1 MNIEDYL
8 PCASYENQTAH
19 PTTPNFAAFFDAKS
33 KRYFFA
39 LLSDEGKTLLKSE
52 GYPQDKARENGIK
65 SVLKNKIVREHYS
78 IKTNM
83 DQYYVSLRAGNH
95 QEIARSCEFATEAEA
110 KNVIAQIFGE
120 VAKPAKAAKVTA
132 PKVEKAVA
140 TKATAVKV
148 TKVAAPKVEKVVAT
162 KATATKVTKV
172 VAPKVEKVV
181 STKATA
187 AKVTK
192 VVAPKVEKVVATKA
206 TAAKVTKVVAPKV
219 EKVVAT
225 KATAAKVT
233 KVESPKVEKTATKI
247 TTTKADTVTVQKSS
261 KGVANKTIIAPVVET
276 NAKYTTD
283 KSKTTTTTVYTNAV
297 ATTTKNVIKQLYL
310 PCDAYLGKE
319 TMSDEYGQTGYA
331 LFTNEVGQFLFVVYN
346 ADGSIYLRSEAF
358 ATELERNHEFT
369 AVKKYILDGEKYQ
382 VREEGA
388 GFSVVLLD
396 EKNNEVARSCSY
408 ETFTQAYAT
417 TPKGRTHTP
426 GVELY

>member
-8 PCASYENQTAH
+8 SCAAYENQTEQ
-19 PTTPNFAAFFDAKS
+19 NFAAFFDAKS

-52 GYPQDKARENGIK
+52 GYPQEKARENGIK

-78 IKTNM
+78 INTNLN
-83 DQYYVSLRAGNH
+83 QYYVSLRAGNR

-120 VAKPAKAAKVTA
+120 VAKPAKPSKVVA
-132 PKVEKAVA
+132 PKVEKVVA
-140 TKATAVKV
+140 TKATVTKV
-148 TKVAAPKVEKVVAT
+148 TKVDAPKVEKVVAT

-172 VAPKVEKVV
+172 D
-181 STKATA
+181 
-187 AKVTK
+187 
-192 VVAPKVEKVVATKA
+192 APKVEKVVATKA
-206 TAAKVTKVVAPKV
+206 TATKVTKVDAPKV
-219 EKVVAT
+219 EK
-225 KATAAKVT
+225 
-233 KVESPKVEKTATKI
+233 SNTKI

-261 KGVANKTIIAPVVET
+261 KGVASTTIIAPVVET

-283 KSKTTTTTVYTNAV
+283 KSKTTTKTVYTNAV
-297 ATTTKNVIKQLYL
+297 GTTTKNVIKQLYL
-310 PCDAYLGKE
+310 PCDTYLGKE
-319 TMSDEYGQTGYA
+319 TISDEFGKTGYA
-331 LFTNEVGQFLFVVYN
+331 LFTNEAGQFLFVVYN
-346 ADGSIYLRSEAF
+346 FDGSIYLRSEAF

-369 AVKKYILDGEKYQ
+369 AVKKYILDGDKYQ

>member
-8 PCASYENQTAH
+8 QCAAYEKQTAH
-19 PTTPNFAAFFDAKS
+19 PTIPNFAAFFDAKS

-65 SVLKNKIVREHYS
+65 SVLKNKVVREHYS
-78 IKTNM
+78 IKTNL

-95 QEIARSCEFATEAEA
+95 QEIARSCEFSTEAEA

-120 VAKPAKAAKVTA
+120 VAKPAKAV
-132 PKVEKAVA
+132 KA
-140 TKATAVKV
+140 
-148 TKVAAPKVEKVVAT
+148 
-162 KATATKVTKV
+162 

-181 STKATA
+181 VAKAA
-187 AKVTK
+187 PAKVTK
-192 VVAPKVEKVVATKA
+192 AVAPKVEKVVVAKA
-206 TAAKVTKVVAPKV
+206 APAKVTKAVAPKV
-219 EKVVAT
+219 EKVVVT
-225 KATAAKVT
+225 KAAPAKVTKAIAPKVEKVVVTKAAPAKVTKAVAPKVEKVVVAKAAPAKVT
-233 KVESPKVEKTATKI
+233 KVEAPKVEKSATKI
-247 TTTKADTVTVQKSS
+247 ITTKTDKVTVEKSS
-261 KGVANKTIIAPVVET
+261 KAVPTTTRTSPVIET

-297 ATTTKNVIKQLYL
+297 AATTKNVIKQLYL

-319 TMSDEYGQTGYA
+319 TIADEFGQTGYA
-331 LFTNEVGQFLFVVYN
+331 LFTNEAGQFLFVVYN
-346 ADGSIYLRSEAF
+346 PDGSIYLRSEAF
-358 ATELERNHEFT
+358 ATELERNHEYT
-369 AVKKYILDGEKYQ
+369 AVKNYILDGEKYQ

-408 ETFTQAYAT
+408 ETFTQAYST